1 MFKKIVTLITTLAA
15 TLATTLALAAVDVNK
30 ATQADLD
37 GIKGI
42 GPATAEKI
50 LKERKNGDFK
60 DWADLETR
68 VPGIKDKRAAKLSA
82 AGLTVGGAS
91 YAGAPAATTSNKKAA
106 GKKAADAPV
115 APAAPAVTAPAT
127 PAAPASAPTKK

>member
-1 MFKKIVTLITTLAA
+1 MFKKTATLIAALAA

-37 GIKGI
+37 GIKGV
-42 GPATAEKI
+42 GPSTAEKI

-60 DWADLETR
+60 DWADLEHR

-91 YAGAPAATTSNKKAA
+91 YA
-106 GKKAADAPV
+106 
-115 APAAPAVTAPAT
+115 AT
-127 PAAPASAPTKK
+127 PASPATTASAPAKK